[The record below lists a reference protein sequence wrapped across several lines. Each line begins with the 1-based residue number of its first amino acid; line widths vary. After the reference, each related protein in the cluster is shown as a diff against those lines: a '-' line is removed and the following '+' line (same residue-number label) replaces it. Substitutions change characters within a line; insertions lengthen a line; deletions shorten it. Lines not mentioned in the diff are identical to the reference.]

1 MRFLLW
7 KKEWLYDKLII
18 EYGCDIMFGKILKI
32 DNNEITIENTSG
44 KALSSIM
51 NCHLVFVDSDRLVV
65 GELIYIDKEIAR
77 VLLVGEI
84 KNNTFISGTIQKPSG
99 TSDIRIISAKELE
112 LIIGKNNIDKN
123 RLLLG
128 KSAIYKNFNVSVAL
142 NDFFANHSAII
153 GNTGSGKSCGVARIL
168 QNLFNSD
175 YKPINS
181 HIVLFD
187 AYGEYKK
194 TFLNMN
200 GSGLKSVCLTTKV
213 TESFEHLLTLPAYFL
228 DADDLAILLGATTA
242 DQIPVLSK
250 TLKLVRIFMSNDP
263 RMKEYKNDIIASCLL
278 DILTSGR
285 RSSQMRDQIIAVLS
299 HYNTDTLNLDSII
312 HQPGY
317 DRTLRQCLLIDEQ
330 GKINAILEV
339 TKFLQQFNKVDLDT
353 IIFEENLAYSLND
366 LYYAL
371 EFALIS
377 EGTLN
382 NDISY
387 KQNNILKNRLQNIIN
402 GNERAIFD
410 VKNYIGKEEFVLNMF
425 NNTQLINIDLS
436 YLDDRF
442 AKIITKLYS
451 KLLFNYTT
459 NLQNRGTFSVNII
472 LEEAHRYVQNDSDID
487 IIGYNIFDRIT
498 KEGRK
503 YGTLLTFI
511 TQRPSELSTTALSQ
525 CSNFIVFKLFYP
537 RDLEIVRNMSVN
549 VAESTI
555 EQIKSLNPGTAF
567 CFGSGFKM
575 PILINFELPNPM
587 PESTSLKIN
596 KIWYGEDNA

>member
-1 MRFLLW
+1 
-7 KKEWLYDKLII
+7 
-18 EYGCDIMFGKILKI
+18 MFGKILKI

-51 NCHLVFVDSDRLVV
+51 NCHLVFEDVSRLVV
-65 GELIYIDKEIAR
+65 GELIYIDKEIAK

-99 TSDIRIISAKELE
+99 TSNIRIINASELE
-112 LIIGKNNIDKN
+112 LIIGKNTIDKN

-128 KSAIYKNFNVSVAL
+128 KSAIYKNYNVSVAL

-168 QNLFNSD
+168 QNLFNSPN
-175 YKPINS
+175 KPINC

-187 AYGEYKK
+187 AYGEYRK
-194 TFLNMN
+194 TFLQMN
-200 GSGLKSVCLTTKV
+200 EIGLKNTCLTTRI
-213 TESFEHLLTLPAYFL
+213 TDSFESMLTIPAYFL

-242 DQIPVLSK
+242 DQIPVLEK
-250 TLKLVRIFMSNDP
+250 TLKLVRIFLSDDP
-263 RMKEYKNDIIASCLL
+263 KMKEYKNDIIAACLL
-278 DILTSGR
+278 DILTSGKQ
-285 RSSQMRDQIIAVLS
+285 SSQMRDQIIAVLS
-299 HYNTDTLNLDSII
+299 HYNTETLNLDSII

-317 DRTLRQCLLIDEQ
+317 DRTLRQCLNIDEQ

-339 TKFLQQFNKVDLDT
+339 TKFLQQFNKVDLET
-353 IIFEENLAYSLND
+353 IFFDEFIAYSLND

-377 EGTLN
+377 EGTIN
-382 NDISY
+382 NDLSY

-402 GNERAIFD
+402 SNERAIFD
-410 VKNYIGKEEFVLNMF
+410 VKDYISKEEFIKSLF
-425 NNTQLINIDLS
+425 NNTQLITIDLS

-442 AKIITKLYS
+442 AKIVTKLYS

-459 NLQNRGTFSVNII
+459 NLLNRGTFSVNII

-525 CSNFIVFKLFYP
+525 CANFIVFKLFYP
-537 RDLEIVRNMSVN
+537 RDLEIVRNMSIN
-549 VAESTI
+549 VADSTI

-567 CFGSGFKM
+567 CFGNGFKM

>member
-1 MRFLLW
+1 
-7 KKEWLYDKLII
+7 
-18 EYGCDIMFGKILKI
+18 MFGKILKI

-51 NCHLVFVDSDRLVV
+51 NCHLVFEDVSRLVV
-65 GELIYIDKEIAR
+65 GELIYIDKEIAK

-99 TSDIRIISAKELE
+99 TSNIRIINASELE
-112 LIIGKNNIDKN
+112 LIIGKNTIDKN

-128 KSAIYKNFNVSVAL
+128 KSAIYKNYNVSVAL

-168 QNLFNSD
+168 QNLFNSPN
-175 YKPINS
+175 KPINC

-187 AYGEYKK
+187 AYGEYRK
-194 TFLNMN
+194 TFLQMN
-200 GSGLKSVCLTTKV
+200 EIGLKNTCLTTRI
-213 TESFEHLLTLPAYFL
+213 TDSFESMLTIPAYFL

-242 DQIPVLSK
+242 DQIPVLEK
-250 TLKLVRIFMSNDP
+250 TLKLVRIFLSDDP
-263 RMKEYKNDIIASCLL
+263 KMKEYKNDIIAACLL
-278 DILTSGR
+278 DILTSGKQ
-285 RSSQMRDQIIAVLS
+285 SSQMRDQIIAVLS
-299 HYNTDTLNLDSII
+299 HYNTETLNLDSII

-317 DRTLRQCLLIDEQ
+317 DRTLRQCLNIDEQ

-339 TKFLQQFNKVDLDT
+339 TKFLQQFNKVDLET
-353 IIFEENLAYSLND
+353 IFFDEFIAYSLND

-377 EGTLN
+377 EGTIN
-382 NDISY
+382 NDLSY

-402 GNERAIFD
+402 SNERAIFD
-410 VKNYIGKEEFVLNMF
+410 VKDYISKEEFIKSLF
-425 NNTQLINIDLS
+425 NNTQLITIDLS

-442 AKIITKLYS
+442 AKIVTKLYS

-525 CSNFIVFKLFYP
+525 CANFIVFKLFYP
-537 RDLEIVRNMSVN
+537 RDLEIVRNMSIN
-549 VAESTI
+549 VADSTI

-567 CFGSGFKM
+567 CFGNGFKM
-575 PILINFELPNPM
+575 PLLVNFELPNPM